1 MHMLSPKAAQMNNIK
16 KYIDNEENTKKRL
29 EDRGCSSL
37 LLDDWKNLYLNI
49 NKAKRELEM
58 HQHDAKKISE
68 KFKEAGV
75 VERSVLSLKSKSLK
89 EKVEI
94 LKRTLKTETAE
105 FEKKALLIPNV
116 PRGTVPYG
124 EKEDNNVIIW
134 EKGKAVKKNSPHW
147 MLMEDLEIAS
157 EKGGVSLSGTRF
169 IQYLPKG
176 AELVRKLTD
185 YLLEFQIKRGYK
197 EVSLP
202 FIVNKKTMIN
212 TGQLPNLAQD
222 MYGVGTNQYLIPTG
236 EVTLTNLHAEELL
249 KKKTTLKY
257 VTQSACFRRESG
269 AAGRDNRGLVR
280 IHQFNKVEIVKIC
293 HFSQKEKEFK
303 DLQTSVEKVLDSLE
317 IPYRK
322 VHLCTGDLGFTS
334 AETFDYEIWNSGVA
348 KYREIS
354 SASIMEDF
362 QSNRMKTR
370 FLENDNSKTA
380 AITMNASALA
390 ISRLIAAIIENNYDE
405 ELQKVKIPSVLV
417 PYFKREY
424 L

>member
-1 MHMLSPKAAQMNNIK
+1 MNSVK
-16 KYIDNEENTKKRL
+16 KYIDNEESIKEKL
-29 EDRGCSSL
+29 KDRGFNTM
-37 LLDDWKNLYLNI
+37 LLDEWKNLYLNI
-49 NKAKRELEM
+49 SKAKRELESY
-58 HQHDAKKISE
+58 QHDAKKIAE
-68 KFKEAGV
+68 KFKDAGV
-75 VERSVLSLKSKSLK
+75 VERGVLSLKSKSLK
-89 EKVEI
+89 EKMEI
-94 LKRTLKTETAE
+94 LKNTLKVETDE

-124 EKEDNNVIIW
+124 INEENNVVLW
-134 EKGKAVKKNSPHW
+134 KKGKAVKKNNPHW

-169 IQYLPKG
+169 VQYLSKG

-202 FIVNKKTMIN
+202 YIVNKKTMVN
-212 TGQLPNLAQD
+212 TGQLPYLAQD
-222 MYGVGTNQYLIPTG
+222 MYAVNAKQYLIPTG

-249 KKKTTLKY
+249 KQKKTFKY
-257 VTQSACFRRESG
+257 VTQSACFRKESG
-269 AAGRDNRGLVR
+269 AAGKDNRGLIR

-303 DLQTSVEKVLDSLE
+303 ELQTSVEKVLDSFE

-334 AETFDYEIWNSGVA
+334 AETFDYEIWNSGVG

-370 FLENDNSKTA
+370 FLESDNSKTL

-405 ELQKVKIPSVLV
+405 KLQKVKIPTVLV